1 MKKILID
8 KICLRYFKGVENKE
22 IVLGDNI
29 NVVKGRNGIGKSTI
43 ADAISWVLF
52 GTNQAGATKFG
63 IKTKDEHGN
72 EIEDVEHSVE
82 IVLSTNSMEV
92 SPYGA
97 QDCVKTTKLTRIL
110 TETRKDDGSV
120 TNNYTYKVDGEVETA
135 GDFKKTVDAIC
146 PEEVFRL
153 CSSPYSFTQMDW
165 SEQRK
170 RLNEMFGV
178 PSVEDVTGGDKKYD
192 AIKELLE
199 KDDVDKI
206 LKHLNYKRKEVQ
218 KNLDEVPVRLE
229 ALKNVLPKTEDWA
242 DIEKRIKDKGQEMA
256 QTRKSLTTIDNG
268 GADLIRKQQNI
279 STLNLDY
286 KRKRIMEDSAQRKL
300 GEILKANAEAKTA
313 CKKAVAEAEQNIEDL
328 KQKLKSFDGALEKC
342 DARMNELDAEKADGK
357 EKWKLVKARKWEW
370 HEDDAFCPTCKQPL
384 PEDQVQKIME
394 ESKKAFLNNQASDL
408 KKLSGDAARIKEE
421 VKKCEETTEYFKT
434 EQKTTQTQL
443 SEAETALEEARKAQE
458 EQAKNEEEEVS
469 VESLLAAKPE
479 YKQVCDRIREKEAE
493 QEKPS
498 DENMSEEDK
507 KLKAELETKLKDLES
522 EKEALTARFAV
533 KAQWEKVNAQI
544 DALQENRAQW
554 KKQIDAL
561 DEKIK
566 AASDFQR
573 RSCEVLEE
581 NVNRRFKLVR
591 WKMFRR
597 QLDGTEKPW
606 CECSVDGVPYS
617 DLNTAAKINAG
628 LDITN
633 TLKRHY
639 GVDVPC
645 VIDNAE
651 TVQEPLYEGGQ
662 QIRLTVTDDE
672 DIVIGYENRDEV

>member
-52 GTNQAGATKFG
+52 GTNQSGATKFG
-63 IKTKDEHGN
+63 IKTKDKDGR
-72 EIEDVEHSVE
+72 EIEDVAHSVE
-82 IVLSTNSMEV
+82 ISLSV
-92 SPYGA
+92 
-97 QDCVKTTKLTRIL
+97 QDEQEGLTCYVLTRTL

-120 TNNYTYKVDGEVETA
+120 TNNYTYKVDGEVETT
-135 GDFKKTVDAIC
+135 GDFKKVVDAIC

-178 PSVEDVTGGDKKYD
+178 PSVEDVMGGDKKYD

-229 ALKNVLPKTEDWA
+229 ALKNVLPKAEDWA
-242 DIEKRIKDKGQEMA
+242 AVEKLILEKRKEITE
-256 QTRKSLTTIDNG
+256 TRKNLNTIDNG
-268 GADLIRKQQNI
+268 GADFIRKYQNI
-279 STLNLDY
+279 STLNLDH
-286 KRKRIMEDSAQRKL
+286 KRKRIMEESAQRRL
-300 GEILKANAEAKTA
+300 GEIIKANAEAKTA

-328 KQKLKSFDGALEKC
+328 KQKLKSFDVALEKC

-357 EKWKLVKARKWEW
+357 EKWKLIKARTWEW
-370 HEDDAFCPTCKQPL
+370 NEDDAFCPTCKQAL
-384 PEDQVQKIME
+384 PEGQVQKIME

-408 KKLSGDAARIKEE
+408 KKLGDDAARIKEE
-421 VKKCEETTEYFKT
+421 VKKCEENTEYFKT
-434 EQKTTQTQL
+434 QQKATQTQL
-443 SEAETALEEARKAQE
+443 DKAEAELIEARKALE
-458 EQAKNEEEEVS
+458 EQTKNEEDKVS
-469 VESLLAAKPE
+469 VETLLAEKPE
-479 YKQVCDRIREKEAE
+479 YKQVCDRIKKIEAE
-493 QEKPS
+493 QEKS
-498 DENMSEEDK
+498 ADEGMSEEDK
-507 KLKAELETKLKDLES
+507 KLKADVEKKLKDLES
-522 EKEALTARFAV
+522 EREVLASRLAV

-544 DALQENRAQW
+544 VGLQEERTQW
-554 KKQIDAL
+554 KEQIDAL

-566 AASDFQR
+566 AASDFQK

-597 QLDGTEKPW
+597 QLDGTDKPW

>member
-8 KICLRYFKGVENKE
+8 KICLRYFKGVEDKE

-29 NVVKGRNGIGKSTI
+29 NVIKGRNGIGKSTI

-63 IKTKDEHGN
+63 IKTKDKDGR
-72 EIEDVEHSVE
+72 EIEDVAHSVE
-82 IVLSTNSMEV
+82 ISLSV
-92 SPYGA
+92 
-97 QDCVKTTKLTRIL
+97 QDEQEGMMCYVLTRTL

-120 TNNYTYKVDGEVETA
+120 TNSYTYKVDGEVETA

-242 DIEKRIKDKGQEMA
+242 DIEKRIKEKGQA
-256 QTRKSLTTIDNG
+256 IDATRKSLSTIDNG

-279 STLNLDY
+279 SILNLDY
-286 KRKRIMEDSAQRKL
+286 KRKRIMEESAQRKL
-300 GEILKANAEAKTA
+300 GEILKANTEAKTA

-328 KQKLKSFDGALEKC
+328 KQKSKSFDVALVKC
-342 DARMNELDAEKADGK
+342 DARMNELDTEKVDGK
-357 EKWKLVKARKWEW
+357 EKWKLIKARKWEW
-370 HEDDAFCPTCKQPL
+370 NEDDAFCPTCKQPL

-408 KKLSGDAARIKEE
+408 KKLGDEAARIKEE
-421 VKKCEETTEYFKT
+421 VKKCEEATECFKT
-434 EQKTTQTQL
+434 EQKTT
-443 SEAETALEEARKAQE
+443 ETALIEARKALIEARKALE
-458 EQAKNEEEEVS
+458 EQAKKEEEKVS

-479 YKQVCDRIREKEAE
+479 YKQVCDRISEKEAE

-498 DENMSEEDK
+498 DEGMSEEDK

-522 EKEALTARFAV
+522 EKEALTARLAV
-533 KAQWEKVNAQI
+533 KAQWEKVNAQM

-554 KKQIDAL
+554 KEQIDAL

-581 NVNRRFKLVR
+581 NVNRRFKLVK

-597 QLDGTEKPW
+597 QLDGTDKPW

>member
-52 GTNQAGATKFG
+52 GTNQSGATKFG
-63 IKTKDEHGN
+63 IKTKDKDGK
-72 EIEDVEHSVE
+72 EIEDVAHSVE
-82 IVLSTNSMEV
+82 ISLSV
-92 SPYGA
+92 
-97 QDCVKTTKLTRIL
+97 QDEQEGLTCYVLTRTL
-110 TETRKDDGSV
+110 TETRKEDGSV
-120 TNNYTYKVDGEVETA
+120 TNSYTYKVDGEVETA
-135 GDFKKTVDAIC
+135 GDFKKVVDAIC

-192 AIKELLE
+192 VIKELLE
-199 KDDVDKI
+199 KEDIDKV

-218 KNLDEVPVRLE
+218 KSLDEVPVRLE
-229 ALKNVLPKTEDWA
+229 ALKNVLPKAEDWA
-242 DIEKRIKDKGQEMA
+242 DIEKQIKEKGQEIA
-256 QTRKSLTTIDNG
+256 ATRKSLNTIDNG

-279 STLNLDY
+279 STLNLDH
-286 KRKRIMEDSAQRKL
+286 KRKRIMEESAQLRL
-300 GEILKANAEAKTA
+300 GEIIKANAEAKTA

-328 KQKLKSFDGALEKC
+328 KQKSKSFDRALEKC

-357 EKWKLVKARKWEW
+357 EKWKLIKARKWEW
-370 HEDDAFCPTCKQPL
+370 NEDDAFCPTCKQPL
-384 PEDQVQKIME
+384 PEDQVQRIME

-408 KKLSGDAARIKEE
+408 KKLGDDAARIKEE

-434 EQKTTQTQL
+434 EQKTT
-443 SEAETALEEARKAQE
+443 ETALIEARKALVEARKALE
-458 EQAKNEEEEVS
+458 EQAKKEEEKVS
-469 VESLLAAKPE
+469 VETLLAEKPE
-479 YKQVCDRIREKEAE
+479 YKQVCDRIKKIEAE
-493 QEKPS
+493 QEKPA
-498 DENMSEEDK
+498 DEGMSEEDK
-507 KLKAELETKLKDLES
+507 KLKADLEKKLKDLES
-522 EKEALTARFAV
+522 EREVLASRLAV

-544 DALQENRAQW
+544 IGLQEERTQW
-554 KKQIDAL
+554 KEQIDSL

-566 AASDFQR
+566 AASDFQK

-597 QLDGTEKPW
+597 QLDGTDKPW

-662 QIRLTVTDDE
+662 QIRLTVTEDE
-672 DIVIGYENRDEV
+672 EMRIEHED

>member
-52 GTNQAGATKFG
+52 GTNQSGATKFG
-63 IKTKDEHGN
+63 IKTKDKDGN
-72 EIEDVEHSVE
+72 EIEDVAHSVE
-82 IVLSTNSMEV
+82 ISLSV
-92 SPYGA
+92 
-97 QDCVKTTKLTRIL
+97 QDEQEGLTCYVLTRTL
-110 TETRKDDGSV
+110 TETRKEDGSV
-120 TNNYTYKVDGEVETA
+120 TNSYTYKVDGEVETA
-135 GDFKKTVDAIC
+135 GDFKKVVDAIC

-199 KDDVDKI
+199 KDDVDKV

-218 KNLDEVPVRLE
+218 KSLDEVPVRLE
-229 ALKNVLPKTEDWA
+229 ALKNVLPKAEDWA
-242 DIEKRIKDKGQEMA
+242 DIENRIKEKGLEIDA
-256 QTRKSLTTIDNG
+256 TRKSLNTIDNG

-279 STLNLDY
+279 SILNLDY
-286 KRKRIMEDSAQRKL
+286 KRKRIMEESAQRKM

-328 KQKLKSFDGALEKC
+328 KQKSKSFDVALVKC

-357 EKWKLVKARKWEW
+357 AKWKLIKARKWEW
-370 HEDDAFCPTCKQPL
+370 NEDDAFCPTCKQPL
-384 PEDQVQKIME
+384 PEDQVQRIME

-408 KKLSGDAARIKEE
+408 KKLGDDAARIKEE

-434 EQKTTQTQL
+434 QQKATQTQL
-443 SEAETALEEARKAQE
+443 DKAEAELEEARKAQE
-458 EQAKNEEEEVS
+458 EQAKKEEEKVS
-469 VESLLAAKPE
+469 VETLLAEKTE
-479 YKQVCDRIREKEAE
+479 YKQVCDRIKKIEAE
-493 QEKPS
+493 QEKPA
-498 DENMSEEDK
+498 DEGMSEEDK
-507 KLKAELETKLKDLES
+507 KLKADVEKKLKDLEA
-522 EKEALTARFAV
+522 EREVLTARLAV
-533 KAQWEKVNAQI
+533 KAQWEKVNAQM

-554 KKQIDAL
+554 KEQIDSL

-566 AASDFQR
+566 VASDFQK

-581 NVNRRFKLVR
+581 NVNRRFKLVK

>member
-8 KICLRYFKGVENKE
+8 KICLRYFKGVVNKE

-52 GTNQAGATKFG
+52 GTNQAGASKFG
-63 IKTKDEHGN
+63 IKTKDKDGR
-72 EIEDVEHSVE
+72 EIEDVAHSVE
-82 IVLSTNSMEV
+82 ISLSV
-92 SPYGA
+92 
-97 QDCVKTTKLTRIL
+97 QDEQEGMMCYVLTRTL

-135 GDFKKTVDAIC
+135 GDFKKVVDAIC

-229 ALKNVLPKTEDWA
+229 ALKNVLPKAEDWA
-242 DIEKRIKDKGQEMA
+242 AVEKLILEKRKEITE
-256 QTRKSLTTIDNG
+256 TRKNLNTIDNG
-268 GADLIRKQQNI
+268 GADFIRKYQNI
-279 STLNLDY
+279 STLNLEC
-286 KRKRIMEDSAQRKL
+286 KRKRIMEESAQRRL
-300 GEILKANAEAKTA
+300 GEIIKANAEAKTA
-313 CKKAVAEAEQNIEDL
+313 CKKAVAEAEQNVEDL
-328 KQKLKSFDGALEKC
+328 KQKLKSFDVALVKC

-357 EKWKLVKARKWEW
+357 EKWKLIKARKWEW
-370 HEDDAFCPTCKQPL
+370 NEDDAFCPTCKQAL

-394 ESKKAFLNNQASDL
+394 ESKKTFLNNQASDL
-408 KKLSGDAARIKEE
+408 KKLGDDAARIKEE
-421 VKKCEETTEYFKT
+421 VKKCEENTEYFKT
-434 EQKTTQTQL
+434 QQKATQTQL
-443 SEAETALEEARKAQE
+443 DKAEAELIEARKALE
-458 EQAKNEEEEVS
+458 EQTNKEEEKVS
-469 VESLLAAKPE
+469 VETLLAEKPE
-479 YKQVCDRIREKEAE
+479 YKQVCDRIKKIEAE
-493 QEKPS
+493 QENPA
-498 DENMSEEDK
+498 DEGMSEEDK
-507 KLKAELETKLKDLES
+507 KLKADVEKKLKDLES
-522 EKEALTARFAV
+522 EREVLASRLAV

-544 DALQENRAQW
+544 VGLQEERTQW
-554 KKQIDAL
+554 KEQVDSL

-566 AASDFQR
+566 AASDFQK

-597 QLDGTEKPW
+597 QLDGTDKPW

-617 DLNTAAKINAG
+617 DLNTADKINAG
-628 LDITN
+628 LDIN
-633 TLKRHY
+633 AALKEYY
-639 GVDVPC
+639 GVDAPC

-651 TVQEPLYEGGQ
+651 SILKPLYRGGQ
-662 QIRLTVTDDE
+662 QIRLTVTEDE
-672 DIVIGYENRDEV
+672 NIIIEQHDVKDEV

>member
-63 IKTKDEHGN
+63 IKTKDKDGR
-72 EIEDVEHSVE
+72 EIEDVAHSVE
-82 IVLSTNSMEV
+82 ISLSV
-92 SPYGA
+92 
-97 QDCVKTTKLTRIL
+97 QDEQEGMMCYVLTRTL

-135 GDFKKTVDAIC
+135 GDFKKVVDAIC

-229 ALKNVLPKTEDWA
+229 ALKNVLPKAEDWA
-242 DIEKRIKDKGQEMA
+242 AVEKLILEKRKEITE
-256 QTRKSLTTIDNG
+256 TRKNLNTIDNG
-268 GADLIRKQQNI
+268 GADFIRKYQNI
-279 STLNLDY
+279 SILNLDH
-286 KRKRIMEDSAQRKL
+286 KRKRIMEESAQLRL
-300 GEILKANAEAKTA
+300 GEIIKANAEAKTA

-328 KQKLKSFDGALEKC
+328 KQKLKSFDVALVKC

-357 EKWKLVKARKWEW
+357 EKWKLIKARTWEW
-370 HEDDAFCPTCKQPL
+370 NEDDAFCPTCKQAL

-408 KKLSGDAARIKEE
+408 KKLGDDAARIKEE
-421 VKKCEETTEYFKT
+421 VKKCEENTEYFKT
-434 EQKTTQTQL
+434 QQKATQTQL
-443 SEAETALEEARKAQE
+443 DKAEAELIEARKALEKQT
-458 EQAKNEEEEVS
+458 KKEEEKVS
-469 VESLLAAKPE
+469 VETLLAEKPE
-479 YKQVCDRIREKEAE
+479 YKQVCDRIKKIEAE
-493 QEKPS
+493 QEKPA
-498 DENMSEEDK
+498 DEGMSEEDK
-507 KLKAELETKLKDLES
+507 KLKVDVEKKLKDLES
-522 EKEALTARFAV
+522 EREVLASRLAV

-544 DALQENRAQW
+544 VGLQEERTQW
-554 KKQIDAL
+554 KEQIDGL

-566 AASDFQR
+566 AASDFQK

-581 NVNRRFKLVR
+581 NVNRRFKLVK

-597 QLDGTEKPW
+597 QIDGTDKPW

-628 LDITN
+628 LDITS
-633 TLKRHY
+633 TLKQYY

-662 QIRLTVTDDE
+662 QIRLTVTEDE

>member
-63 IKTKDEHGN
+63 IKTKDKDGR
-72 EIEDVEHSVE
+72 EIEDVAHSVE
-82 IVLSTNSMEV
+82 ISLSV
-92 SPYGA
+92 
-97 QDCVKTTKLTRIL
+97 QDEQEGMMCYVLTRTL

-135 GDFKKTVDAIC
+135 GDFKKVVDAIC

-229 ALKNVLPKTEDWA
+229 ALKNVLPKAEDWA
-242 DIEKRIKDKGQEMA
+242 AVEKLILEKRKEITE
-256 QTRKSLTTIDNG
+256 TRKNLNTIDNG
-268 GADLIRKQQNI
+268 GADFIRKYQNI
-279 STLNLDY
+279 STLNLDH
-286 KRKRIMEDSAQRKL
+286 KRKRIMEESAQLRL
-300 GEILKANAEAKTA
+300 GEIIKANAEAKTA

-328 KQKLKSFDGALEKC
+328 KQKLKSFDVALVKC

-357 EKWKLVKARKWEW
+357 EKWKLIKARTWEW
-370 HEDDAFCPTCKQPL
+370 NEDDAFCPTCKQAL

-394 ESKKAFLNNQASDL
+394 ESKKAFLNNKASDL
-408 KKLSGDAARIKEE
+408 KKLGDDAARIKEE
-421 VKKCEETTEYFKT
+421 VKKCEENTEYFKT
-434 EQKTTQTQL
+434 QQKATQTQL
-443 SEAETALEEARKAQE
+443 DKAEAELIEARKALE
-458 EQAKNEEEEVS
+458 EQTKKEEDKVS
-469 VESLLAAKPE
+469 VETLLAEKPE
-479 YKQVCDRIREKEAE
+479 YKQVCDRIKKIEAE
-493 QEKPS
+493 QENPA
-498 DENMSEEDK
+498 DEGMSEEDK
-507 KLKAELETKLKDLES
+507 KLKADVEKKLKDLES
-522 EKEALTARFAV
+522 ERVVLASRLAV

-544 DALQENRAQW
+544 VGLQEERTQW
-554 KKQIDAL
+554 KEQIDSL

-566 AASDFQR
+566 AASDFQK

-591 WKMFRR
+591 WKIFRR
-597 QLDGTEKPW
+597 QLDGTDKPW

-628 LDITN
+628 LDITS
-633 TLKRHY
+633 TLKQYY

>member
-52 GTNQAGATKFG
+52 GTNQSGATKFG
-63 IKTKDEHGN
+63 IKTKDKDGR
-72 EIEDVEHSVE
+72 EIEDVAHSVE
-82 IVLSTNSMEV
+82 ISLSVQNEQEGMMCYV
-92 SPYGA
+92 
-97 QDCVKTTKLTRIL
+97 LTRSL

-135 GDFKKTVDAIC
+135 GDFKKVVDAIC

-178 PSVEDVTGGDKKYD
+178 PSVEDVTSGDKKYD

-229 ALKNVLPKTEDWA
+229 ALKNVLPKAEDWA
-242 DIEKRIKDKGQEMA
+242 AVEKLILEKRKEITE
-256 QTRKSLTTIDNG
+256 TRKNLNTIDNG
-268 GADLIRKQQNI
+268 GADFIRKYQNI
-279 STLNLDY
+279 STLNLDH
-286 KRKRIMEDSAQRKL
+286 KRKRIMEESAQRRL
-300 GEILKANAEAKTA
+300 GEIIKANAEAKTA

-357 EKWKLVKARKWEW
+357 EKWKLIKARKWEW
-370 HEDDAFCPTCKQPL
+370 NEDDAFCPTCKQAL

-394 ESKKAFLNNQASDL
+394 ESKKTFLNNQASDL
-408 KKLSGDAARIKEE
+408 KKLGDDAARIKEE
-421 VKKCEETTEYFKT
+421 VKKCEENTEYFKT
-434 EQKTTQTQL
+434 EQKTT
-443 SEAETALEEARKAQE
+443 ETALIEARKALIEARKALE
-458 EQAKNEEEEVS
+458 EQAKKEEEKVS
-469 VESLLAAKPE
+469 VETLLAEKPE
-479 YKQVCDRIREKEAE
+479 YKQVCDRIKKIEAE
-493 QEKPS
+493 QEKPA
-498 DENMSEEDK
+498 DEGMSEEDK
-507 KLKAELETKLKDLES
+507 KLKADVEKKLKDLES
-522 EKEALTARFAV
+522 EREVLASRLAV

-544 DALQENRAQW
+544 VGLQEERAQW
-554 KKQIDAL
+554 KEQIDSL

-566 AASDFQR
+566 AASDFQK

-581 NVNRRFKLVR
+581 NVNRRFKLVK

-597 QLDGTEKPW
+597 QLDGTDKPW

-633 TLKRHY
+633 TLKQYY

>member
-52 GTNQAGATKFG
+52 GTNQSGATKFG
-63 IKTKDEHGN
+63 IKTKDKDGN
-72 EIEDVEHSVE
+72 EIEDVAHSVE
-82 IVLSTNSMEV
+82 ISLSV
-92 SPYGA
+92 
-97 QDCVKTTKLTRIL
+97 QDEQEGLTCYVLTRTL
-110 TETRKDDGSV
+110 TETRKEDGSV
-120 TNNYTYKVDGEVETA
+120 TNSYTYKVDGEVETA
-135 GDFKKTVDAIC
+135 GDFKKVVDAIC

-199 KDDVDKI
+199 KDDVDKV

-218 KNLDEVPVRLE
+218 KSLDEVPVRLE
-229 ALKNVLPKTEDWA
+229 ALKNVLPKAEDWA
-242 DIEKRIKDKGQEMA
+242 DIEKRIKEKGLEIDA
-256 QTRKSLTTIDNG
+256 TRKSLNTIDNG

-279 STLNLDY
+279 SILNLDY
-286 KRKRIMEDSAQRKL
+286 KRKRIMEESAQRKMD
-300 GEILKANAEAKTA
+300 EILKANAEAKTA

-328 KQKLKSFDGALEKC
+328 KQKLKSFDVALVKC

-357 EKWKLVKARKWEW
+357 AKWKLIKARKWEW
-370 HEDDAFCPTCKQPL
+370 NEDDAFCPTCKQPL
-384 PEDQVQKIME
+384 PEDQVQRIME

-408 KKLSGDAARIKEE
+408 KKLGDDAARIKEE
-421 VKKCEETTEYFKT
+421 VKKCEETTENFKT
-434 EQKTTQTQL
+434 EQKTTETAMI
-443 SEAETALEEARKAQE
+443 EARKALEEAQKARE
-458 EQAKNEEEEVS
+458 EQAKKEEEKVS
-469 VESLLAAKPE
+469 VERLLAANPE
-479 YKQVCDRIREKEAE
+479 YKQACDRIREKEAE

-498 DENMSEEDK
+498 DEGMSEEDK

-522 EKEALTARFAV
+522 EREVLTTRLAV
-533 KAQWEKVNAQI
+533 KVQWEKVNAQM

-554 KKQIDAL
+554 KEQIDAL

-639 GVDVPC
+639 GEDVPC

>member
-29 NVVKGRNGIGKSTI
+29 NVIKGRNGIGKSTI

-52 GTNQAGATKFG
+52 GTNQSGATKFG
-63 IKTKDEHGN
+63 IKTKDKDGK
-72 EIEDVEHSVE
+72 EIEDVAHSVE
-82 IVLSTNSMEV
+82 ISLSV
-92 SPYGA
+92 
-97 QDCVKTTKLTRIL
+97 QDEQEGLMCYVLTRTL
-110 TETRKDDGSV
+110 TETRKDDGSM

-192 AIKELLE
+192 VIKELLE
-199 KDDVDKI
+199 KEDIDKV

-218 KNLDEVPVRLE
+218 KSLDEVPVRLE
-229 ALKNVLPKTEDWA
+229 ALKNVLPKAEDWA
-242 DIEKRIKDKGQEMA
+242 AVEKQILEKRKEITE
-256 QTRKSLTTIDNG
+256 TRKNLNTIDNG
-268 GADLIRKQQNI
+268 GADFIRKYQNI
-279 STLNLDY
+279 STLNLDH
-286 KRKRIMEDSAQRKL
+286 KRKRIMEESAQRKL
-300 GEILKANAEAKTA
+300 GEIIKTNAEAKTA

-328 KQKLKSFDGALEKC
+328 KQKSKSFDVALKKC

-357 EKWKLVKARKWEW
+357 EKWKLIKARKWEW
-370 HEDDAFCPTCKQPL
+370 NEDDAFCPTCKQAL
-384 PEDQVQKIME
+384 PENQVQKIME
-394 ESKKAFLNNQASDL
+394 ESKKAFLNSQAADL
-408 KKLSGDAARIKEE
+408 KELGNDASKIKEE
-421 VKKCEETTEYFKT
+421 VKKCEENTEYFKT
-434 EQKTTQTQL
+434 EQKA
-443 SEAETALEEARKAQE
+443 AETALIEARKALTEARKALE
-458 EQAKNEEEEVS
+458 EQTKKEQEKVS
-469 VESLLAAKPE
+469 VETLLAEKPE
-479 YKQVCDRIREKEAE
+479 YKQVCDRIKNIEAE
-493 QEKPS
+493 QEKPA
-498 DENMSEEDK
+498 DEGMSEEDK
-507 KLKAELETKLKDLES
+507 KLKADLEKKLKDLES
-522 EKEALTARFAV
+522 EREVLASRLAV
-533 KAQWEKVNAQI
+533 REQWEKVNAQMI
-544 DALQENRAQW
+544 GLQEDRAQW
-554 KKQIDAL
+554 KEQIDSL

-566 AASDFQR
+566 AASDFQK

-628 LDITN
+628 LDITS
-633 TLKRHY
+633 TLKIYY

-651 TVQEPLYEGGQ
+651 TVLEPLYDGGQ
-662 QIRLTVTDDE
+662 QIRLTVTEDE
-672 DIVIGYENRDEV
+672 EMRIEHED

>member
-52 GTNQAGATKFG
+52 GTNQSGATKFG
-63 IKTKDEHGN
+63 IKTKDKDGK
-72 EIEDVEHSVE
+72 EIEDVAHSVE
-82 IVLSTNSMEV
+82 ISLSV
-92 SPYGA
+92 
-97 QDCVKTTKLTRIL
+97 QDEQEGMMCYVLTRTL
-110 TETRKDDGSV
+110 TETRKEDGSV

-135 GDFKKTVDAIC
+135 GDFKKVVDAIC

-229 ALKNVLPKTEDWA
+229 ALKNVLPKAEDWA
-242 DIEKRIKDKGQEMA
+242 AVEKLILEKRKEITE
-256 QTRKSLTTIDNG
+256 TRKNLNTIDNG
-268 GADLIRKQQNI
+268 GADFIRKYQNI
-279 STLNLDY
+279 STLNLDH
-286 KRKRIMEDSAQRKL
+286 KRKRIMEESAQRRL
-300 GEILKANAEAKTA
+300 GEIIKANAEAKTA
-313 CKKAVAEAEQNIEDL
+313 CKKAVAEAEQTVEDL
-328 KQKLKSFDGALEKC
+328 QVKIKSLDESIERC
-342 DARMNELDAEKADGK
+342 NARLNELETAKADGK
-357 EKWKLVKARKWEW
+357 EKWKLIKARKWEW
-370 HEDDAFCPTCKQPL
+370 NEDDAFCSTCKQAL

-394 ESKKAFLNNQASDL
+394 ESKKTFLNNQASDL
-408 KKLSGDAARIKEE
+408 KKLGDDAARIKEE
-421 VKKCEETTEYFKT
+421 VKKCEENTEYFKT

-443 SEAETALEEARKAQE
+443 DKAETELEEARKAQE
-458 EQAKNEEEEVS
+458 EQAKKEEEKVS
-469 VESLLAAKPE
+469 VETLLAEKPE
-479 YKQVCDRIREKEAE
+479 YKQVCDRIKKIEAE
-493 QEKPS
+493 QEKPA
-498 DENMSEEDK
+498 DEGMSEEDK
-507 KLKAELETKLKDLES
+507 KLKADLEKKLKDLES
-522 EKEALTARFAV
+522 EREVLASRLAV

-544 DALQENRAQW
+544 VGLQEERTQW
-554 KKQIDAL
+554 KEQIDSL

-597 QLDGTEKPW
+597 QLDGTDKPW

>member
-52 GTNQAGATKFG
+52 GTNQSGATKFG
-63 IKTKDEHGN
+63 IKTKDKDGR
-72 EIEDVEHSVE
+72 EIEDVAHSVE
-82 IVLSTNSMEV
+82 ISLSVQNEQEGMMCYV
-92 SPYGA
+92 
-97 QDCVKTTKLTRIL
+97 LTRSL

-135 GDFKKTVDAIC
+135 GDFKKVVDAIC

-229 ALKNVLPKTEDWA
+229 ALKNVLPKAEDWA
-242 DIEKRIKDKGQEMA
+242 AVEKLILEKRKEITE
-256 QTRKSLTTIDNG
+256 TRKNLNTIDNG
-268 GADLIRKQQNI
+268 GADFIRKYQNI
-279 STLNLDY
+279 STLNLDH
-286 KRKRIMEDSAQRKL
+286 KRKRIMEESAQRRL
-300 GEILKANAEAKTA
+300 GEIIKANAEAKTA

-357 EKWKLVKARKWEW
+357 EKWKLIKARKWEW
-370 HEDDAFCPTCKQPL
+370 NEDDAFCPTCKQAL

-394 ESKKAFLNNQASDL
+394 ESKKTFLNNQASDL
-408 KKLSGDAARIKEE
+408 KKLGDDAARIKEE
-421 VKKCEETTEYFKT
+421 VKKCEENTEYFKT
-434 EQKTTQTQL
+434 EQKTT
-443 SEAETALEEARKAQE
+443 ETALIEARKALIEARKALE
-458 EQAKNEEEEVS
+458 EQAKKEEEKVS
-469 VESLLAAKPE
+469 VETLLAEKPE
-479 YKQVCDRIREKEAE
+479 YKQVCDRIKKIEAE
-493 QEKPS
+493 QEKPA
-498 DENMSEEDK
+498 DEGMSEEDK
-507 KLKAELETKLKDLES
+507 KLKADVEKKLKDLES
-522 EKEALTARFAV
+522 EREVLASRLAV

-544 DALQENRAQW
+544 VGLQEERAQW
-554 KKQIDAL
+554 KEQIDSL

-566 AASDFQR
+566 AASDFQK

-581 NVNRRFKLVR
+581 NVNRRFKLVK

-597 QLDGTEKPW
+597 QLDGTDKSW

-628 LDITN
+628 LDITS
-633 TLKRHY
+633 TLKQYY

>member
-63 IKTKDEHGN
+63 IKTKDKDGR
-72 EIEDVEHSVE
+72 EIEDVAHSVE
-82 IVLSTNSMEV
+82 ISLSV
-92 SPYGA
+92 
-97 QDCVKTTKLTRIL
+97 QDEQEGMMCYVLTRTL
-110 TETRKDDGSV
+110 TETRKEDGSV

-135 GDFKKTVDAIC
+135 GDFKKVVDAIC
-146 PEEVFRL
+146 PEELFRL

-218 KNLDEVPVRLE
+218 KSLDEVPVRLE
-229 ALKNVLPKTEDWA
+229 ALKNVLPKAEDWA
-242 DIEKRIKDKGQEMA
+242 AVEKLILEKRKEITE
-256 QTRKSLTTIDNG
+256 TRKNLNTIDNG
-268 GADLIRKQQNI
+268 GADFIRKYQNI
-279 STLNLDY
+279 STLNLDH
-286 KRKRIMEDSAQRKL
+286 KRKRIMEESAQLRL
-300 GEILKANAEAKTA
+300 GEIIKANAEAKTA

-328 KQKLKSFDGALEKC
+328 KQKLKSFDVALVKC

-357 EKWKLVKARKWEW
+357 EKWKLIKARTWEW
-370 HEDDAFCPTCKQPL
+370 NEDDAFCPTCKQAL

-408 KKLSGDAARIKEE
+408 KKLGDDAARIKEE
-421 VKKCEETTEYFKT
+421 VKKCEENTEYFKT

-443 SEAETALEEARKAQE
+443 SEAETALEEARKALEKQT
-458 EQAKNEEEEVS
+458 KKEEEKVS
-469 VESLLAAKPE
+469 VETLLAEKPE
-479 YKQVCDRIREKEAE
+479 YKQVCDRIKKIEAE
-493 QEKPS
+493 QEKPA
-498 DENMSEEDK
+498 DEGMSEEDK
-507 KLKAELETKLKDLES
+507 KLKADVEKRLKDLES
-522 EKEALTARFAV
+522 EREVLASRLAV

-544 DALQENRAQW
+544 VGLQEERTQW
-554 KKQIDAL
+554 KEQIDSL

-566 AASDFQR
+566 AASDFQK

-581 NVNRRFKLVR
+581 NVNRRFKLVK

-597 QLDGTEKPW
+597 QLDGTDKPW

>member
-52 GTNQAGATKFG
+52 GTNQSGATKFG
-63 IKTKDEHGN
+63 IKTKDKDGR
-72 EIEDVEHSVE
+72 EIEDVAHSVE
-82 IVLSTNSMEV
+82 ISLSV
-92 SPYGA
+92 
-97 QDCVKTTKLTRIL
+97 QDEQEGLTCYVLTRTL
-110 TETRKDDGSV
+110 TETRKEDGSV
-120 TNNYTYKVDGEVETA
+120 TNSYTYKVDGEVETA
-135 GDFKKTVDAIC
+135 GDFKKVVDAIC

-229 ALKNVLPKTEDWA
+229 ALKNVLPKAEDWA
-242 DIEKRIKDKGQEMA
+242 AVEKLILEKRKEITE
-256 QTRKSLTTIDNG
+256 TRKNLNTIDNG
-268 GADLIRKQQNI
+268 GADFIRKYQNI
-279 STLNLDY
+279 STLNLDH
-286 KRKRIMEDSAQRKL
+286 KRKRIMEESAQRRL
-300 GEILKANAEAKTA
+300 GEIIKANAEAKTA
-313 CKKAVAEAEQNIEDL
+313 CKKAVAEAEQTVEDL
-328 KQKLKSFDGALEKC
+328 QVKIKSLDESIERC
-342 DARMNELDAEKADGK
+342 NARLNELETAKADGK
-357 EKWKLVKARKWEW
+357 EKWKLIKARKWEW
-370 HEDDAFCPTCKQPL
+370 NEDDAFCPTCKQAL

-394 ESKKAFLNNQASDL
+394 ESKKTFLNNQASDL
-408 KKLSGDAARIKEE
+408 KKLGDDAARIKEE

-443 SEAETALEEARKAQE
+443 DKAETELEEARKAQE
-458 EQAKNEEEEVS
+458 EQAKKEEEKVS
-469 VESLLAAKPE
+469 VETLLAEKPE
-479 YKQVCDRIREKEAE
+479 YKQVCDRIKKIEAE
-493 QEKPS
+493 QEKPA
-498 DENMSEEDK
+498 DEGMSEEDK
-507 KLKAELETKLKDLES
+507 KLKADVEKKLKDLES
-522 EKEALTARFAV
+522 EREVLASRLAV

-544 DALQENRAQW
+544 VGLQEERTQW
-554 KKQIDAL
+554 KEQIDSL

-597 QLDGTEKPW
+597 QLDGTDKPW

>member
-63 IKTKDEHGN
+63 IKTKDKDGR
-72 EIEDVEHSVE
+72 EIEDVAHSVE
-82 IVLSTNSMEV
+82 ISLSVQNEQEGLTCYV
-92 SPYGA
+92 
-97 QDCVKTTKLTRIL
+97 LTRSL

-135 GDFKKTVDAIC
+135 GDFKKVVDAIC

-229 ALKNVLPKTEDWA
+229 ALKNVLPKAEDWA
-242 DIEKRIKDKGQEMA
+242 AVEKLILEKRKEITE
-256 QTRKSLTTIDNG
+256 TRKNLNTIDNG
-268 GADLIRKQQNI
+268 GADFIRKYQNI
-279 STLNLDY
+279 STLNLDH
-286 KRKRIMEDSAQRKL
+286 KRKRIMEESAQRRL
-300 GEILKANAEAKTA
+300 GEIIKANAEAKTA

-328 KQKLKSFDGALEKC
+328 KQKLKSFDVALVKC

-357 EKWKLVKARKWEW
+357 EKWKLIKARKWEW
-370 HEDDAFCPTCKQPL
+370 NEDDAFCPTCNQAL

-408 KKLSGDAARIKEE
+408 KKLGDDAARIEEE
-421 VKKCEETTEYFKT
+421 VKKCEENTEYFKT
-434 EQKTTQTQL
+434 QQKATQTQL
-443 SEAETALEEARKAQE
+443 DKAEAELIEARKALE
-458 EQAKNEEEEVS
+458 EQTNKEEDKVS
-469 VESLLAAKPE
+469 VETLLAEKPE
-479 YKQVCDRIREKEAE
+479 YKQVCDRIKKIEAE
-493 QEKPS
+493 QENPA
-498 DENMSEEDK
+498 DEGMSEEDK
-507 KLKAELETKLKDLES
+507 KLKADVEKKLKDLES
-522 EKEALTARFAV
+522 EREVLASRLAV

-544 DALQENRAQW
+544 VGLQEERTQW
-554 KKQIDAL
+554 KEQIDSL

-566 AASDFQR
+566 AASDFQK

-597 QLDGTEKPW
+597 QLDGTDKPW

-628 LDITN
+628 LDITS
-633 TLKRHY
+633 TLKQY
-639 GVDVPC
+639 YEVDVPC

-662 QIRLTVTDDE
+662 QLRLTVTDDE

>member
-63 IKTKDEHGN
+63 IKTKDKDGR
-72 EIEDVEHSVE
+72 EIEDVAHSVE
-82 IVLSTNSMEV
+82 ISLSV
-92 SPYGA
+92 
-97 QDCVKTTKLTRIL
+97 QDEQEGMMCYVLTRSL

-135 GDFKKTVDAIC
+135 GDFKKVVDAIC

-229 ALKNVLPKTEDWA
+229 ALKNVLPKAEDWA
-242 DIEKRIKDKGQEMA
+242 AVEKLILEKRKEITE
-256 QTRKSLTTIDNG
+256 TRKNLNTIDNG
-268 GADLIRKQQNI
+268 GADFIRKYQNI
-279 STLNLDY
+279 NTLNLDH
-286 KRKRIMEDSAQRKL
+286 KRKRIMEESAQRRL
-300 GEILKANAEAKTA
+300 GEIIKANAEVKTA

-328 KQKLKSFDGALEKC
+328 KLKFKSFDVALVKC
-342 DARMNELDAEKADGK
+342 DARMNELDAAKADGK
-357 EKWKLVKARKWEW
+357 EKWKLIKARTWEW
-370 HEDDAFCPTCKQPL
+370 NEDDAFCPTCKQAL

-394 ESKKAFLNNQASDL
+394 ESKKTFLNNQASDL
-408 KKLSGDAARIKEE
+408 KKLGDDAARIKEE
-421 VKKCEETTEYFKT
+421 VKKCEENTEYFKT
-434 EQKTTQTQL
+434 KQKTT
-443 SEAETALEEARKAQE
+443 ETALIEARKALIEARKALE
-458 EQAKNEEEEVS
+458 EQAKKEEDKVS
-469 VESLLAAKPE
+469 VETLLAEKPE
-479 YKQVCDRIREKEAE
+479 YKQVCDRIKKIEAE
-493 QEKPS
+493 QEKPA
-498 DENMSEEDK
+498 DEGMSEEDK
-507 KLKAELETKLKDLES
+507 KLKADVEKKLKDLES
-522 EKEALTARFAV
+522 EREVLASRLAV

-544 DALQENRAQW
+544 VGLQEERTQW
-554 KKQIDAL
+554 KEQIDSL

-566 AASDFQR
+566 AASDFQK

-597 QLDGTEKPW
+597 QLDGTDKPW

-628 LDITN
+628 LDITS
-633 TLKRHY
+633 TLKRYY

-651 TVQEPLYEGGQ
+651 TVLEPLYDGGQ
-662 QIRLTVTDDE
+662 QIRLTVTEDE
-672 DIVIGYENRDEV
+672 NIIIEQHDVKDEV

>member
-52 GTNQAGATKFG
+52 GTNQSGATKFG
-63 IKTKDEHGN
+63 IKTKDKDGK
-72 EIEDVEHSVE
+72 EIEDVAHSVE
-82 IVLSTNSMEV
+82 ISLTV
-92 SPYGA
+92 
-97 QDCVKTTKLTRIL
+97 QDEQEGLTCYVLTRTL

-120 TNNYTYKVDGEVETA
+120 TNSYTYKVDGEVETA
-135 GDFKKTVDAIC
+135 GDFKKVVDAIC

-199 KDDVDKI
+199 KDDVDKV

-218 KNLDEVPVRLE
+218 KSLDEVPVRLE
-229 ALKNVLPKTEDWA
+229 ALKNVLPKAEDWA
-242 DIEKRIKDKGQEMA
+242 DIEKRIKEKGLEIDA
-256 QTRKSLTTIDNG
+256 TRKSLNTIDNG

-279 STLNLDY
+279 SILNLDY
-286 KRKRIMEDSAQRKL
+286 KRKRIMEESAQRKMD
-300 GEILKANAEAKTA
+300 EILKANAEAKTA

-328 KQKLKSFDGALEKC
+328 KQKSKSFDVALVKC

-357 EKWKLVKARKWEW
+357 AKWKLIKARKWEW
-370 HEDDAFCPTCKQPL
+370 NEDDAFCPTCKQPL
-384 PEDQVQKIME
+384 PEDQVQRIME

-408 KKLSGDAARIKEE
+408 KKLGDDAARIKEE

-434 EQKTTQTQL
+434 QQKATQTQL
-443 SEAETALEEARKAQE
+443 DKAEAELEEARKAQE
-458 EQAKNEEEEVS
+458 EQAKKEEEKVS
-469 VESLLAAKPE
+469 VETLLAEKPE
-479 YKQVCDRIREKEAE
+479 YKQVCDRIKKIEAE
-493 QEKPS
+493 QDKPA
-498 DENMSEEDK
+498 DEGMSEEDK
-507 KLKAELETKLKDLES
+507 KLKADVEKKLKDLES
-522 EKEALTARFAV
+522 EREVLASRLAV
-533 KAQWEKVNAQI
+533 KVQWEKVNAQM

-554 KKQIDAL
+554 KEQIDSL

-566 AASDFQR
+566 AASDFQK

>member
-63 IKTKDEHGN
+63 IKTKDKDGR
-72 EIEDVEHSVE
+72 EIEDVAHSVE
-82 IVLSTNSMEV
+82 ISLSV
-92 SPYGA
+92 
-97 QDCVKTTKLTRIL
+97 QDEQEGLTCYVLTRSL

-120 TNNYTYKVDGEVETA
+120 TNSYTYKVDGEVETA
-135 GDFKKTVDAIC
+135 GDFKKVVDAIC

-170 RLNEMFGV
+170 RLNKMFGV

-229 ALKNVLPKTEDWA
+229 ALKNVLPKAEDWA
-242 DIEKRIKDKGQEMA
+242 AVEKLILEKRKEITE
-256 QTRKSLTTIDNG
+256 TRKNLNTIDNG
-268 GADLIRKQQNI
+268 GADFIRKYQNI
-279 STLNLDY
+279 STLNLDH
-286 KRKRIMEDSAQRKL
+286 KRKRIMEESAQRRL
-300 GEILKANAEAKTA
+300 GEIIKANAEAKTA

-328 KQKLKSFDGALEKC
+328 KQKLKSFDVALVKC

-357 EKWKLVKARKWEW
+357 EKWKLIKARKWEW
-370 HEDDAFCPTCKQPL
+370 NEDDAFCPTCKQAL

-408 KKLSGDAARIKEE
+408 KKLDDDAARIKEE
-421 VKKCEETTEYFKT
+421 VKKCEENTEYFKT
-434 EQKTTQTQL
+434 GQKTTQTQL
-443 SEAETALEEARKAQE
+443 GEAETALEEARKALE
-458 EQAKNEEEEVS
+458 EQAKKEEEKVS
-469 VESLLAAKPE
+469 VETLLAEKPE
-479 YKQVCDRIREKEAE
+479 YKQVCDRIKKIEAE
-493 QEKPS
+493 QEKPA
-498 DENMSEEDK
+498 DEGMSEEDK
-507 KLKAELETKLKDLES
+507 KLKVDVEKKLKDLES
-522 EKEALTARFAV
+522 EREVLASRLAV

-544 DALQENRAQW
+544 VGLQEERTQW
-554 KKQIDAL
+554 KEQIDAL

-566 AASDFQR
+566 AASDFQK

-597 QLDGTEKPW
+597 QLDGTDKPW

>member
-63 IKTKDEHGN
+63 IKTKDKDGK
-72 EIEDVEHSVE
+72 EIEDVAHSVE
-82 IVLSTNSMEV
+82 ISLSV
-92 SPYGA
+92 
-97 QDCVKTTKLTRIL
+97 QDEQEGLTCYVLTRTL
-110 TETRKDDGSV
+110 TETRKEDGSV
-120 TNNYTYKVDGEVETA
+120 TNSYTYKVDGEVETA
-135 GDFKKTVDAIC
+135 GDFKKVVDAIC

-199 KDDVDKI
+199 KDDVDKV

-218 KNLDEVPVRLE
+218 KSLDEVPVRLE
-229 ALKNVLPKTEDWA
+229 ALKNVLPKAEDWA
-242 DIEKRIKDKGQEMA
+242 DIENRIKEKGLEIDA
-256 QTRKSLTTIDNG
+256 TRKSLNTIDNG

-279 STLNLDY
+279 SILNLDY
-286 KRKRIMEDSAQRKL
+286 KRKRIMEESAQRKMD
-300 GEILKANAEAKTA
+300 EILKANAEAKTA

-328 KQKLKSFDGALEKC
+328 KQKSKSFDVALVKC

-357 EKWKLVKARKWEW
+357 EKWKLIKARKWEW
-370 HEDDAFCPTCKQPL
+370 NEDDAFCPTCKQPF

-394 ESKKAFLNNQASDL
+394 ESKKTFLNNQASDL
-408 KKLSGDAARIKEE
+408 KKLGDDAARIKEE

-434 EQKTTQTQL
+434 QQKATQTQL
-443 SEAETALEEARKAQE
+443 DKAEAELEEARKAQE
-458 EQAKNEEEEVS
+458 EQAKKEEEKVS
-469 VESLLAAKPE
+469 VETLLAEKPE
-479 YKQVCDRIREKEAE
+479 YKQVCDRIKKIEAE
-493 QEKPS
+493 QEKPA
-498 DENMSEEDK
+498 DEGMSEEDK
-507 KLKAELETKLKDLES
+507 KLKADVEKKLKDLES
-522 EKEALTARFAV
+522 EREVLASRLAV

-544 DALQENRAQW
+544 VGLQEERTQW
-554 KKQIDAL
+554 KEQIGSL

-566 AASDFQR
+566 AASDFQK

-597 QLDGTEKPW
+597 QLDGTDKPW

>member
-63 IKTKDEHGN
+63 IKTKDKDGK
-72 EIEDVEHSVE
+72 EIEDVAHSVE
-82 IVLSTNSMEV
+82 ISLSVQNEQEGLTCYV
-92 SPYGA
+92 
-97 QDCVKTTKLTRIL
+97 LTRSL
-110 TETRKDDGSV
+110 TETRKDDGRV

-135 GDFKKTVDAIC
+135 GDFKKVVDTIC

-199 KDDVDKI
+199 KEDIDKI

-242 DIEKRIKDKGQEMA
+242 DIEKRINEKEQAIDA
-256 QTRKSLTTIDNG
+256 TRKSLSTIDNG

-279 STLNLDY
+279 SILNLDY
-286 KRKRIMEDSAQRKL
+286 KRKRIMEESAQRKL

-328 KQKLKSFDGALEKC
+328 KQKLKSFEGALEKC
-342 DARMNELDAEKADGK
+342 DARMNELDAEKVDGK
-357 EKWKLVKARKWEW
+357 AKWKLIKARKWEW
-370 HEDDAFCPTCKQPL
+370 NEDDAFCPTCKQAL

-394 ESKKAFLNNQASDL
+394 ESEKAFLNNQASDL
-408 KKLSGDAARIKEE
+408 KKLGDDAARIKEE
-421 VKKCEETTEYFKT
+421 VKKCEENAEYFKT
-434 EQKTTQTQL
+434 EKKTTQTQL
-443 SEAETALEEARKAQE
+443 SEAETALKEARKAQE
-458 EQAKNEEEEVS
+458 EQAEKEEEKVS

-479 YKQVCDRIREKEAE
+479 YKQVCDRISEKEAE

-498 DENMSEEDK
+498 DEGMSEVDK
-507 KLKAELETKLKDLES
+507 KLKADLEKKLKDLES
-522 EKEALTARFAV
+522 EREVLASRLAV
-533 KAQWEKVNAQI
+533 REQWEKVNAQM
-544 DALQENRAQW
+544 DALQENRTQW

-566 AASDFQR
+566 AASDFQK

-597 QLDGTEKPW
+597 QLDGTDKPW

>member
-52 GTNQAGATKFG
+52 GTNQSGATKFG
-63 IKTKDEHGN
+63 IKTKDKDGR
-72 EIEDVEHSVE
+72 EIEDVAHSVE
-82 IVLSTNSMEV
+82 ISLSV
-92 SPYGA
+92 
-97 QDCVKTTKLTRIL
+97 QDEQEGLTCYVLTRTL
-110 TETRKDDGSV
+110 TETRKEDGSV
-120 TNNYTYKVDGEVETA
+120 TNSYTYKVDGEVETA
-135 GDFKKTVDAIC
+135 GDFKKVVDAIC

-192 AIKELLE
+192 VIKELLE
-199 KDDVDKI
+199 KEDIDKV

-229 ALKNVLPKTEDWA
+229 ALKNVLPKAEDWA
-242 DIEKRIKDKGQEMA
+242 DIEKQIKEKGQEIA
-256 QTRKSLTTIDNG
+256 ATRKSLNTIDNG

-279 STLNLDY
+279 SILNLDY
-286 KRKRIMEDSAQRKL
+286 MRKRIMEESTQRKMD
-300 GEILKANAEAKTA
+300 EILKANAEAKTA

-328 KQKLKSFDGALEKC
+328 KQKLKSFDVALVKC

-357 EKWKLVKARKWEW
+357 EKWKLIKARKWEW
-370 HEDDAFCPTCKQPL
+370 NEDEAFCPTCKQPL

-394 ESKKAFLNNQASDL
+394 ESKKTFLNNQASDL
-408 KKLSGDAARIKEE
+408 KKLGDDAARIKEE

-434 EQKTTQTQL
+434 QQKATQTQL
-443 SEAETALEEARKAQE
+443 DKAEAELEEARKAQE
-458 EQAKNEEEEVS
+458 EQAKKEEEKVS
-469 VESLLAAKPE
+469 VETLLAEKPE
-479 YKQVCDRIREKEAE
+479 YKQVCDRIKKIEAE
-493 QEKPS
+493 QEKPA
-498 DENMSEEDK
+498 DEGMSEEDK
-507 KLKAELETKLKDLES
+507 KLKADVEKKLKDLES
-522 EKEALTARFAV
+522 EREVLASRLAV

-544 DALQENRAQW
+544 VGLQEERTQW
-554 KKQIDAL
+554 KEQIDGL

-597 QLDGTEKPW
+597 QLDGTDKPW

-672 DIVIGYENRDEV
+672 DIVIDYENRDEV

>member
-22 IVLGDNI
+22 IVMCDNI

-52 GTNQAGATKFG
+52 GTNQSGATKFG
-63 IKTKDEHGN
+63 IKTKDKDGK
-72 EIEDVEHSVE
+72 EIEDVAHSVE
-82 IVLSTNSMEV
+82 ISLTV
-92 SPYGA
+92 
-97 QDCVKTTKLTRIL
+97 QDEQEGLTCYVLTRTL

-120 TNNYTYKVDGEVETA
+120 TNSYTYKVDGEVETA
-135 GDFKKTVDAIC
+135 GDFKKVVDAIC

-199 KDDVDKI
+199 KDDVDKV

-218 KNLDEVPVRLE
+218 KSLDEVPVRLE
-229 ALKNVLPKTEDWA
+229 ALKNVLPKAEDWA
-242 DIEKRIKDKGQEMA
+242 DIEKRIKEKGLEIDA
-256 QTRKSLTTIDNG
+256 TRKSLNTIDNG

-279 STLNLDY
+279 SILNLDY
-286 KRKRIMEDSAQRKL
+286 KRKRIMEESAQRKMD
-300 GEILKANAEAKTA
+300 EILKANAEAKTA

-328 KQKLKSFDGALEKC
+328 KQKLKSFDVALVKC

-357 EKWKLVKARKWEW
+357 AKWKLIKARKWEW
-370 HEDDAFCPTCKQPL
+370 NEDDAFCPTCKQPL
-384 PEDQVQKIME
+384 PEDQVQRIME

-408 KKLSGDAARIKEE
+408 KKLGDDAARIKEE

-434 EQKTTQTQL
+434 QQKTTQTQL
-443 SEAETALEEARKAQE
+443 GEAETALEEARKAQE
-458 EQAKNEEEEVS
+458 EQAKKEEEKVS
-469 VESLLAAKPE
+469 VETLLAEKPE

-498 DENMSEEDK
+498 DEGMSEEDK
-507 KLKAELETKLKDLES
+507 KLKAELETKLKDLEA
-522 EKEALTARFAV
+522 EREVLTARLAV
-533 KAQWEKVNAQI
+533 KVQWEKVNAQM
-544 DALQENRAQW
+544 DALHEDRAQW
-554 KKQIDAL
+554 KEQIDSL

>member
-29 NVVKGRNGIGKSTI
+29 NVIKGRNGIGKSTI

-52 GTNQAGATKFG
+52 GTNQSGATKFG
-63 IKTKDEHGN
+63 IKTKDKDGK
-72 EIEDVEHSVE
+72 EIEDVAHSVE
-82 IVLSTNSMEV
+82 ISLSV
-92 SPYGA
+92 
-97 QDCVKTTKLTRIL
+97 QDEQEGLTCYVLTRTL

-135 GDFKKTVDAIC
+135 GDFKKVVDAIC

-199 KDDVDKI
+199 KEDIDKV

-229 ALKNVLPKTEDWA
+229 ALKNVLPKAEDWA
-242 DIEKRIKDKGQEMA
+242 AVEKLILEKRKEITE
-256 QTRKSLTTIDNG
+256 TRKNLNTIDNG
-268 GADLIRKQQNI
+268 GADFIRKYQNI
-279 STLNLDY
+279 STLNLDH
-286 KRKRIMEDSAQRKL
+286 KRKRIMEESAQRRL
-300 GEILKANAEAKTA
+300 GEIIKANAEAKTA

-328 KQKLKSFDGALEKC
+328 KQKLKSFDVALEKC
-342 DARMNELDAEKADGK
+342 NARFNELDAEKADGK
-357 EKWKLVKARKWEW
+357 EKWKLIKARTWEW
-370 HEDDAFCPTCKQPL
+370 NEDDAFCPTCKQPL

-394 ESKKAFLNNQASDL
+394 ESKKTFLNNQASDL
-408 KKLSGDAARIKEE
+408 KKLGDDAARIKEE
-421 VKKCEETTEYFKT
+421 VNKCEENTEYFKT
-434 EQKTTQTQL
+434 QQKATQTQL
-443 SEAETALEEARKAQE
+443 DKAEAELIEARKALE
-458 EQAKNEEEEVS
+458 EQTNKEEEKVS
-469 VESLLAAKPE
+469 VETLLAEKPE
-479 YKQVCDRIREKEAE
+479 YKQVCDRIKKIETE
-493 QEKPS
+493 QEKPA
-498 DENMSEEDK
+498 DEGMSEEDK
-507 KLKAELETKLKDLES
+507 KLKADVEKKLKDLES
-522 EKEALTARFAV
+522 EREVLASRLAV
-533 KAQWEKVNAQI
+533 KAQWEKVNAQM
-544 DALQENRAQW
+544 DALQEERTQW
-554 KKQIDAL
+554 KEQIDSL

-566 AASDFQR
+566 AASDFQK

-597 QLDGTEKPW
+597 QLDGTDKPW
-606 CECSVDGVPYS
+606 CECSVDGVTYS

-633 TLKRHY
+633 ALKRHY

>member
-52 GTNQAGATKFG
+52 GTNQSGATKFG
-63 IKTKDEHGN
+63 IKTKDKDGR
-72 EIEDVEHSVE
+72 EIEDVAHSVE
-82 IVLSTNSMEV
+82 ISLSV
-92 SPYGA
+92 
-97 QDCVKTTKLTRIL
+97 QDEQEGLTCYVLTRTL
-110 TETRKDDGSV
+110 TETRKEDGSV
-120 TNNYTYKVDGEVETA
+120 TNSYTYKVDGEVETA
-135 GDFKKTVDAIC
+135 GDFKKVVDAIC

-199 KDDVDKI
+199 KDDVDKV

-218 KNLDEVPVRLE
+218 KSLDEVPVRLE
-229 ALKNVLPKTEDWA
+229 ALKNVLPKAEDWA
-242 DIEKRIKDKGQEMA
+242 DIENRIKEKGLEIDA
-256 QTRKSLTTIDNG
+256 TRKSLNTIDNG

-279 STLNLDY
+279 SILNLDY
-286 KRKRIMEDSAQRKL
+286 KRKRIMEESAQRKMD
-300 GEILKANAEAKTA
+300 EILKANAEAKTA

-328 KQKLKSFDGALEKC
+328 KQKSKSFDVALVKC

-357 EKWKLVKARKWEW
+357 EKWKLIKARKWEW
-370 HEDDAFCPTCKQPL
+370 NEDDAFCPTCKQPL
-384 PEDQVQKIME
+384 PEDQVQRIME

-408 KKLSGDAARIKEE
+408 KKLGDDAARIKEE

-434 EQKTTQTQL
+434 QQKATQTQL
-443 SEAETALEEARKAQE
+443 DKAEAELEEARKAQE
-458 EQAKNEEEEVS
+458 EQAKKEEEKVS
-469 VESLLAAKPE
+469 VETLLAEKPE
-479 YKQVCDRIREKEAE
+479 YKQVCDRIKKIEAE
-493 QEKPS
+493 QEKPA
-498 DENMSEEDK
+498 DEVMSEEDK
-507 KLKAELETKLKDLES
+507 KLKADVETKLKDLEAEREVLAS
-522 EKEALTARFAV
+522 RLAV

-544 DALQENRAQW
+544 VGLQENRAQW
-554 KKQIDAL
+554 KEQIDAL

-566 AASDFQR
+566 AASDFQK

-581 NVNRRFKLVR
+581 NVNRRFKLVK

-672 DIVIGYENRDEV
+672 DIVIGYEN

>member
-8 KICLRYFKGVENKE
+8 KICLRYFKGVVNKE

-63 IKTKDEHGN
+63 IKTKDKDGR
-72 EIEDVEHSVE
+72 EIEDVAHSVE
-82 IVLSTNSMEV
+82 ISLSV
-92 SPYGA
+92 
-97 QDCVKTTKLTRIL
+97 QDEQEGLTCYVLTRSL

-135 GDFKKTVDAIC
+135 GDFKKVVDAIC

-229 ALKNVLPKTEDWA
+229 ALKNVLPKAEDWA
-242 DIEKRIKDKGQEMA
+242 AVEKLILEKRKEITE
-256 QTRKSLTTIDNG
+256 TRKNLNTIDNG
-268 GADLIRKQQNI
+268 GADFIRKYQNI
-279 STLNLDY
+279 STLNLDH
-286 KRKRIMEDSAQRKL
+286 KRKRIMEESAQRRL
-300 GEILKANAEAKTA
+300 GEIIKANAEAKTA

-328 KQKLKSFDGALEKC
+328 KQKLKSFDVALVKC

-357 EKWKLVKARKWEW
+357 EKWKLIKVRTWEW
-370 HEDDAFCPTCKQPL
+370 NEDDAFCPTCKQAL

-408 KKLSGDAARIKEE
+408 KKLGDDAARIKEE
-421 VKKCEETTEYFKT
+421 VKKCEENTEYFKT
-434 EQKTTQTQL
+434 QQKATQTQL
-443 SEAETALEEARKAQE
+443 DKAEAELIEARKALEKQT
-458 EQAKNEEEEVS
+458 KKEEEKVS
-469 VESLLAAKPE
+469 VETLLAEKPE
-479 YKQVCDRIREKEAE
+479 YKQVCDRIKKIEAE
-493 QEKPS
+493 QEKPA
-498 DENMSEEDK
+498 DEGMSEEDK
-507 KLKAELETKLKDLES
+507 KLKADVEKKLKDLES
-522 EKEALTARFAV
+522 EREVLASRLAV

-544 DALQENRAQW
+544 VGLQEERTQW
-554 KKQIDAL
+554 KEQIDSL

-566 AASDFQR
+566 AASDFQK

-581 NVNRRFKLVR
+581 NVNRRFTLVR

-597 QLDGTEKPW
+597 QLDGTDKPW

-633 TLKRHY
+633 VLKRHY
-639 GVDVPC
+639 EVDVPC

-651 TVQEPLYEGGQ
+651 TVLEPLYDGGQ
-662 QIRLTVTDDE
+662 QIRLTVTEDE
-672 DIVIGYENRDEV
+672 EMRIEHED

>member
-1 MKKILID
+1 MRQIIID

-22 IVLGDNI
+22 ISLGDHVSVI
-29 NVVKGRNGIGKSTI
+29 KGRNGIGKSTI

-63 IKTKDEHGN
+63 IKTKDKDGK
-72 EIEDVEHSVE
+72 EIEDVAHSVE
-82 IVLSTNSMEV
+82 ISLSVLDEEEGLMCYV
-92 SPYGA
+92 
-97 QDCVKTTKLTRIL
+97 LTRTL
-110 TETRKDDGSV
+110 TETRKEDGSV
-120 TNNYTYKVDGEVETA
+120 TNSYSYKVDGEVETA

-192 AIKELLE
+192 VIKELLE
-199 KDDVDKI
+199 KEDIDKV

-218 KNLDEVPVRLE
+218 KSLDEVPVRLE

-242 DIEKRIKDKGQEMA
+242 DIEKQIKEKGQEIA
-256 QTRKSLTTIDNG
+256 ATRKSLNTIDNG

-279 STLNLDY
+279 STLNLDH
-286 KRKRIMEDSAQRKL
+286 KRKRIMEESAQRRL
-300 GEILKANAEAKTA
+300 GEIIKANAEAKTA

-328 KQKLKSFDGALEKC
+328 KQKLKSFDRALEKC

-357 EKWKLVKARKWEW
+357 EKWKLIKARKWEW
-370 HEDDAFCPTCKQPL
+370 NEDDAFCPTCKQPL

-408 KKLSGDAARIKEE
+408 KKLGDDAARIKEE
-421 VKKCEETTEYFKT
+421 VKKCEENTEYFKT

-443 SEAETALEEARKAQE
+443 GEAETALEEARKAQE
-458 EQAKNEEEEVS
+458 EQAKKEEEKVS
-469 VESLLAAKPE
+469 VETLLAEKPE
-479 YKQVCDRIREKEAE
+479 YKQVCGRIKKIEAE
-493 QEKPS
+493 QEKPA
-498 DENMSEEDK
+498 DEGMSEEDK
-507 KLKAELETKLKDLES
+507 KLKADVEKKLKDLES
-522 EKEALTARFAV
+522 EREVLASRLAV

-544 DALQENRAQW
+544 VGLQEDRAQW
-554 KKQIDAL
+554 KEQIDGL

-566 AASDFQR
+566 AASDFQK

-581 NVNRRFKLVR
+581 NVNRRFKLVK

-633 TLKRHY
+633 VLKRHY
-639 GVDVPC
+639 EVDVPC

-651 TVQEPLYEGGQ
+651 TVLEPLYDGGQ
-662 QIRLTVTDDE
+662 QIRLTVTEDE
-672 DIVIGYENRDEV
+672 EMRIEHED

>member
-63 IKTKDEHGN
+63 IKTKDKDGR
-72 EIEDVEHSVE
+72 EIEDVAHSVE
-82 IVLSTNSMEV
+82 ISLSVQNEQEGLTCYV
-92 SPYGA
+92 
-97 QDCVKTTKLTRIL
+97 LTRSL

-135 GDFKKTVDAIC
+135 GDFKKVVDAIC

-218 KNLDEVPVRLE
+218 KNLDDVPVRLE
-229 ALKNVLPKTEDWA
+229 ALKNVLPKAEDWA
-242 DIEKRIKDKGQEMA
+242 AVEKLILEKRKEITE
-256 QTRKSLTTIDNG
+256 TRKNLNTIDNG
-268 GADLIRKQQNI
+268 GADFIRKYQNI
-279 STLNLDY
+279 STLNLDH
-286 KRKRIMEDSAQRKL
+286 KRIMEESAQLRL
-300 GEILKANAEAKTA
+300 GEIIKANAEAKTA

-328 KQKLKSFDGALEKC
+328 KQKLKSFDVALEKC

-357 EKWKLVKARKWEW
+357 EKWKLIKARTWEW
-370 HEDDAFCPTCKQPL
+370 DEDDAFCPTCKQAL
-384 PEDQVQKIME
+384 PENQVQKIME

-408 KKLSGDAARIKEE
+408 KKLGDDAARIKEE
-421 VKKCEETTEYFKT
+421 VKKCEENTEYFKT
-434 EQKTTQTQL
+434 QQKATQTQL
-443 SEAETALEEARKAQE
+443 DKAEAELIEARKALE
-458 EQAKNEEEEVS
+458 EQTKKEEEKVS
-469 VESLLAAKPE
+469 VETLLAEKPE
-479 YKQVCDRIREKEAE
+479 YKQVCDRIKKIEAE
-493 QEKPS
+493 QEKPA
-498 DENMSEEDK
+498 DEGMSEEDK
-507 KLKAELETKLKDLES
+507 KLKADLEKKLKDLES
-522 EKEALTARFAV
+522 EREVLASRLAV

-544 DALQENRAQW
+544 VGLHEDRAQW
-554 KKQIDAL
+554 KEQIDGL

-566 AASDFQR
+566 AASDFQK

-581 NVNRRFKLVR
+581 NVNRRFKLVK

-633 TLKRHY
+633 VLKRHY
-639 GVDVPC
+639 EVDVPC

-651 TVQEPLYEGGQ
+651 TVLEPLYDGGQ
-662 QIRLTVTDDE
+662 QIRLTVTEDE
-672 DIVIGYENRDEV
+672 EMRIEHED

>member
-63 IKTKDEHGN
+63 IKTKDKDGR
-72 EIEDVEHSVE
+72 EIEDVAHSVE
-82 IVLSTNSMEV
+82 ISLSVQNEQEGLTCYV
-92 SPYGA
+92 
-97 QDCVKTTKLTRIL
+97 LTRSL

-120 TNNYTYKVDGEVETA
+120 TNSYTYKVDGEVETA
-135 GDFKKTVDAIC
+135 GDFKKVVDAIC

-229 ALKNVLPKTEDWA
+229 ALKNVLPKAEDWA
-242 DIEKRIKDKGQEMA
+242 AVEKLILEKRKEITE
-256 QTRKSLTTIDNG
+256 TRKNLNTIDNG
-268 GADLIRKQQNI
+268 GADFIRKYQNI
-279 STLNLDY
+279 STLNLDH
-286 KRKRIMEDSAQRKL
+286 KRKRIMEESAQRRL
-300 GEILKANAEAKTA
+300 GEIIKANAEAKTA

-328 KQKLKSFDGALEKC
+328 KQKLKSFDVALVKC

-357 EKWKLVKARKWEW
+357 EKWKLIKARTWEW
-370 HEDDAFCPTCKQPL
+370 NEDDAFCPTCKQAL

-408 KKLSGDAARIKEE
+408 KKLGDDAARIKEE
-421 VKKCEETTEYFKT
+421 VKKCEENTEYFKT
-434 EQKTTQTQL
+434 EQKTTQAQL
-443 SEAETALEEARKAQE
+443 GEAETALEEARKALE
-458 EQAKNEEEEVS
+458 EQAKKEEEKVS
-469 VESLLAAKPE
+469 VETLLAEKPE
-479 YKQVCDRIREKEAE
+479 YKQVCDRIKKIEAE
-493 QEKPS
+493 QEKPA
-498 DENMSEEDK
+498 DEGMSEEDK
-507 KLKAELETKLKDLES
+507 KLKADVEKKLKDLES
-522 EKEALTARFAV
+522 EREVLASRLAV

-544 DALQENRAQW
+544 VGLQEERTQW
-554 KKQIDAL
+554 KEQIDAL

-566 AASDFQR
+566 SASDFQK

-597 QLDGTEKPW
+597 QLDGTDKPW

>member
-1 MKKILID
+1 MRQIIID

-22 IVLGDNI
+22 ISLGDHVSVI
-29 NVVKGRNGIGKSTI
+29 KGRNGIGKSTI

-63 IKTKDEHGN
+63 IKTKDKDGK

-82 IVLSTNSMEV
+82 ISLSVQNEQEGLTCYV
-92 SPYGA
+92 
-97 QDCVKTTKLTRIL
+97 LTRSL

-120 TNNYTYKVDGEVETA
+120 TNNYTYKVNGEVETA
-135 GDFKKTVDAIC
+135 GDFKKVVDAIC

-229 ALKNVLPKTEDWA
+229 ALKNVLPKAEDWA
-242 DIEKRIKDKGQEMA
+242 AVEKLILEKRKEINE
-256 QTRKSLTTIDNG
+256 TRKNLNTIDNG

-279 STLNLDY
+279 STLNLDH
-286 KRKRIMEDSAQRKL
+286 KRKRIMEESAQRRL
-300 GEILKANAEAKTA
+300 GEIIKANAEAKTA

-328 KQKLKSFDGALEKC
+328 KQKLKSFDVALVKC

-357 EKWKLVKARKWEW
+357 EKWKLIKARTWEW
-370 HEDDAFCPTCKQPL
+370 DEDDAFCPTCKQAL

-394 ESKKAFLNNQASDL
+394 ESKKAFLNSQAADL
-408 KKLSGDAARIKEE
+408 KKLGDDAVRIKEE
-421 VKKCEETTEYFKT
+421 VKKCEENTEYFKT
-434 EQKTTQTQL
+434 QQKATQTQL
-443 SEAETALEEARKAQE
+443 DKAEAELIEARKALE
-458 EQAKNEEEEVS
+458 EQTKKEEDKVS
-469 VESLLAAKPE
+469 VETLLADKPE
-479 YKQVCDRIREKEAE
+479 YKQVCDRIKKIEAE
-493 QEKPS
+493 QENPA
-498 DENMSEEDK
+498 DEGMSEEDK
-507 KLKAELETKLKDLES
+507 KLKADLEKKLKDLES
-522 EKEALTARFAV
+522 EREVLASRLAV

-544 DALQENRAQW
+544 VGLHEDRAQW
-554 KKQIDAL
+554 KEQIDGL

-566 AASDFQR
+566 AASDFQK

-581 NVNRRFKLVR
+581 NVNRRFKLVK

-633 TLKRHY
+633 VLKRHY
-639 GVDVPC
+639 EVDVPC

-651 TVQEPLYEGGQ
+651 TVLEPLYDGGQ
-662 QIRLTVTDDE
+662 QIRLTVTEDE
-672 DIVIGYENRDEV
+672 EMRIEHED

>member
-1 MKKILID
+1 MKKIFID
-8 KICLRYFKGVENKE
+8 KICLRYFKGVEDKE

-29 NVVKGRNGIGKSTI
+29 NVIKGRNGTGKSTI

-63 IKTKDEHGN
+63 IKTKDKDGK
-72 EIEDVEHSVE
+72 EIENVAHSVE
-82 IVLSTNSMEV
+82 ISLSV
-92 SPYGA
+92 
-97 QDCVKTTKLTRIL
+97 QDEQEGLMCYILTRTL
-110 TETRKDDGSV
+110 SETRKDDGSV
-120 TNNYTYKVDGEVETA
+120 TNSYTYKVDGEVETA
-135 GDFKKTVDAIC
+135 GDFKKVVDAIC

-229 ALKNVLPKTEDWA
+229 ALKNVLPKAEDWPS
-242 DIEKRIKDKGQEMA
+242 IEKQVKEKGQEIA
-256 QTRKSLTTIDNG
+256 QTRKSLNTIDNG

-286 KRKRIMEDSAQRKL
+286 KRKRIMEESAQRRL
-300 GEILKANAEAKTA
+300 GEIIKANAEAKTA
-313 CKKAVAEAEQNIEDL
+313 CKKAVAEAEQTVEDL
-328 KQKLKSFDGALEKC
+328 QVKIKSLDESIERC
-342 DARMNELDAEKADGK
+342 NARLNELETAKADGK
-357 EKWKLVKARKWEW
+357 EKWKLIKARTWEW
-370 HEDDAFCPTCKQPL
+370 NEDDAFCPTCKQAL
-384 PEDQVQKIME
+384 PENQVQKIME
-394 ESKKAFLNNQASDL
+394 RTKAEFLECQAADL
-408 KKLSGDAARIKEE
+408 KELGNDAVKIKEE
-421 VKKCEETTEYFKT
+421 VKECEVIAEGLKQEKT
-434 EQKTTQTQL
+434 TTQTQL
-443 SEAETALEEARKAQE
+443 DKAEAELIEARKALEKQT
-458 EQAKNEEEEVS
+458 KKEEEKVS
-469 VESLLAAKPE
+469 VETLLAEKPE
-479 YKQVCDRIREKEAE
+479 YKQVCDRIKKIEAE
-493 QEKPS
+493 QEKPA
-498 DENMSEEDK
+498 DEGMSEEDK
-507 KLKAELETKLKDLES
+507 KLKADVEKKLKDLES
-522 EKEALTARFAV
+522 EREVLASRLAV

-544 DALQENRAQW
+544 VGLQEERTQW
-554 KKQIDAL
+554 KEQIDSL

-566 AASDFQR
+566 AASDFQK

-617 DLNTAAKINAG
+617 DLNTAAKTNAG

-639 GVDVPC
+639 EVDVPC

>member
-52 GTNQAGATKFG
+52 GTNQSGSTKFG
-63 IKTKDEHGN
+63 IKTKDKDGR
-72 EIEDVEHSVE
+72 EIEDVAHSVE
-82 IVLSTNSMEV
+82 ISLSVQNEQEGLTCYV
-92 SPYGA
+92 
-97 QDCVKTTKLTRIL
+97 LTRSL

-135 GDFKKTVDAIC
+135 GDFKKVVDAIC

-229 ALKNVLPKTEDWA
+229 ALKNVLPKAEDWA
-242 DIEKRIKDKGQEMA
+242 AVEKLILEKRKEITE
-256 QTRKSLTTIDNG
+256 TRKNLNTIDNG
-268 GADLIRKQQNI
+268 GADFIRKYQNI
-279 STLNLDY
+279 STLNLDH
-286 KRKRIMEDSAQRKL
+286 KRKRIMEESAQLRL
-300 GEILKANAEAKTA
+300 GEIIKANAEAKTA

-328 KQKLKSFDGALEKC
+328 KQKLKSFDVALVKC

-357 EKWKLVKARKWEW
+357 EKWKLIKARKWEW
-370 HEDDAFCPTCKQPL
+370 NEDDAFCPTCKQAL

-394 ESKKAFLNNQASDL
+394 ESKKTFLNNQASDL
-408 KKLSGDAARIKEE
+408 KKLGDDAARIKEE
-421 VKKCEETTEYFKT
+421 VKKCEENTEYFKT
-434 EQKTTQTQL
+434 QQKATQTQL
-443 SEAETALEEARKAQE
+443 GEAETALEEAWKAQE
-458 EQAKNEEEEVS
+458 EQAKKEEEKVS
-469 VESLLAAKPE
+469 VETLLAEKPE
-479 YKQVCDRIREKEAE
+479 YKQVCDRIKKIEAE
-493 QEKPS
+493 QEKPA
-498 DENMSEEDK
+498 DEGMSEEDK
-507 KLKAELETKLKDLES
+507 KLKADVEKKLKDLES
-522 EKEALTARFAV
+522 EREVLASRLAV

-544 DALQENRAQW
+544 VGLQEDRAQW
-554 KKQIDAL
+554 KEQIDGL

-566 AASDFQR
+566 TASDFQK

-581 NVNRRFKLVR
+581 NVNRRFKLVK

-639 GVDVPC
+639 EVDVPC

>member
-8 KICLRYFKGVENKE
+8 KICLRYFKGVEDKE
-22 IVLGDNI
+22 IVLEDHI
-29 NVVKGRNGIGKSTI
+29 NVIKGRNGTGKSTI
-43 ADAISWVLF
+43 ADAVSWVLF

-63 IKTKDEHGN
+63 IKTKDKDGR
-72 EIEDVEHSVE
+72 EIEDVAHSVE
-82 IVLSTNSMEV
+82 ISLSVQNEQEGMMCYV
-92 SPYGA
+92 
-97 QDCVKTTKLTRIL
+97 LTRTL
-110 TETRKDDGSV
+110 TETRKEDGSV

-135 GDFKKTVDAIC
+135 GDFKKVVDAIC

-229 ALKNVLPKTEDWA
+229 ALKNVLPKAEDWA
-242 DIEKRIKDKGQEMA
+242 AVEKLILEKRKEITE
-256 QTRKSLTTIDNG
+256 TRKNLNTIDNG
-268 GADLIRKQQNI
+268 GADFIRKYQNI
-279 STLNLDY
+279 STLNLDH
-286 KRKRIMEDSAQRKL
+286 KRKRIMEESAQLRL
-300 GEILKANAEAKTA
+300 GEIIKANAEAKTA

-328 KQKLKSFDGALEKC
+328 KQKLKSFDVALVKC

-357 EKWKLVKARKWEW
+357 EKWKLIKARTWEW
-370 HEDDAFCPTCKQPL
+370 NEDVAFCPTCKQAL

-408 KKLSGDAARIKEE
+408 KKLGDDAARIKEE
-421 VKKCEETTEYFKT
+421 VKKCEENTEYFKT
-434 EQKTTQTQL
+434 QQKATQTQL
-443 SEAETALEEARKAQE
+443 DKAEAELIEARKALEKQT
-458 EQAKNEEEEVS
+458 KKEEEKVS
-469 VESLLAAKPE
+469 VETLLAEKPE
-479 YKQVCDRIREKEAE
+479 YKQVCDRIKKIEAE
-493 QEKPS
+493 QEKPA
-498 DENMSEEDK
+498 DEGMSEEDK
-507 KLKAELETKLKDLES
+507 KLKADVEKKLKDLES
-522 EKEALTARFAV
+522 EREVLASRLAV
-533 KAQWEKVNAQI
+533 KAQWEKVNAQM

-554 KKQIDAL
+554 KEQTDAL

-566 AASDFQR
+566 AASDFQK

-597 QLDGTEKPW
+597 QLDGTDKPW

-628 LDITN
+628 LDITS
-633 TLKRHY
+633 TLKQYY

>member
-29 NVVKGRNGIGKSTI
+29 NMVKGRNGIGKSTI

-63 IKTKDEHGN
+63 IKTKDKDGR
-72 EIEDVEHSVE
+72 EIEDVAHSVE
-82 IVLSTNSMEV
+82 ISLSV
-92 SPYGA
+92 
-97 QDCVKTTKLTRIL
+97 QDEQEGMMCYVLTRSL

-135 GDFKKTVDAIC
+135 GDFKKVVDAIC

-229 ALKNVLPKTEDWA
+229 ALKNVLPKAEDWA
-242 DIEKRIKDKGQEMA
+242 AVEKLILEKRKEITE
-256 QTRKSLTTIDNG
+256 TRKNLNTIDNG
-268 GADLIRKQQNI
+268 GADFIRKYQNI
-279 STLNLDY
+279 NTLNLDH
-286 KRKRIMEDSAQRKL
+286 KRKRIMEESAQRRL
-300 GEILKANAEAKTA
+300 GEIIKANAEVKTA

-328 KQKLKSFDGALEKC
+328 KLKFKSFDVALVKC
-342 DARMNELDAEKADGK
+342 DARMNELDAAKADGK
-357 EKWKLVKARKWEW
+357 EKWKLIKARTWEW
-370 HEDDAFCPTCKQPL
+370 NEDDAFCPTCKQAL

-394 ESKKAFLNNQASDL
+394 ESKKTFLNNQASDL
-408 KKLSGDAARIKEE
+408 KKLGDDAARIKEE
-421 VKKCEETTEYFKT
+421 VKKCEENTEYFKT
-434 EQKTTQTQL
+434 KQKTT
-443 SEAETALEEARKAQE
+443 ETALIEARKALIEARKALE
-458 EQAKNEEEEVS
+458 EQAKKEEDKVS
-469 VESLLAAKPE
+469 VETLLAEKPE
-479 YKQVCDRIREKEAE
+479 YKQVCDRIKKIEAE
-493 QEKPS
+493 QEKPA
-498 DENMSEEDK
+498 DEGMSEEDK
-507 KLKAELETKLKDLES
+507 KLKADVEKKLKDLES
-522 EKEALTARFAV
+522 EREVLASRLAV

-544 DALQENRAQW
+544 VGLQEERTQW
-554 KKQIDAL
+554 KEQIDSL

-566 AASDFQR
+566 AASDFQK

-597 QLDGTEKPW
+597 QLDGTDKPW

-628 LDITN
+628 LDITS
-633 TLKRHY
+633 TLKRYY

-651 TVQEPLYEGGQ
+651 TVLEPLYDGGQ
-662 QIRLTVTDDE
+662 QIRLTVTEDE
-672 DIVIGYENRDEV
+672 NIIIEQHDVKDEV

>member
-1 MKKILID
+1 MRQIIID

-22 IVLGDNI
+22 ISLGDHVSVI
-29 NVVKGRNGIGKSTI
+29 KGRNGIGKSTI

-52 GTNQAGATKFG
+52 GTNQSGATKFG
-63 IKTKDEHGN
+63 IKTKDKDGR
-72 EIEDVEHSVE
+72 EIEDVAHSVE
-82 IVLSTNSMEV
+82 ISLSVQNEQEGMMCYV
-92 SPYGA
+92 
-97 QDCVKTTKLTRIL
+97 LTRTL

-135 GDFKKTVDAIC
+135 GDFKKVVDAIC

-229 ALKNVLPKTEDWA
+229 ALKNVLPKAEDWA
-242 DIEKRIKDKGQEMA
+242 DIEKQIKEKGQEIA
-256 QTRKSLTTIDNG
+256 ATRKSLNTIDNG

-279 STLNLDY
+279 STLNLDH
-286 KRKRIMEDSAQRKL
+286 KRKRIMEESAQRRL
-300 GEILKANAEAKTA
+300 GEIIKANAEAKTA

-328 KQKLKSFDGALEKC
+328 KQKLKSFDVALVKC

-357 EKWKLVKARKWEW
+357 EKWKLIKARKWEW
-370 HEDDAFCPTCKQPL
+370 NEDEAFCPTCKQPL

-408 KKLSGDAARIKEE
+408 KKLGDDAVRIKEE
-421 VKKCEETTEYFKT
+421 VKKCEENTEYFKT
-434 EQKTTQTQL
+434 QQKATQTQL
-443 SEAETALEEARKAQE
+443 DKAEAELIEARKALE
-458 EQAKNEEEEVS
+458 EQTKKEEEKVS
-469 VESLLAAKPE
+469 VETLLAEKPE
-479 YKQVCDRIREKEAE
+479 YKQVCDRIKKIEAE
-493 QEKPS
+493 QEKPA
-498 DENMSEEDK
+498 DEGMSEEDK
-507 KLKAELETKLKDLES
+507 KLKADLEKKLKDLES
-522 EKEALTARFAV
+522 EREVLASRLAV

-544 DALQENRAQW
+544 VGLHEDRAQW
-554 KKQIDAL
+554 KEQIDGL

-566 AASDFQR
+566 AASDFQK

-597 QLDGTEKPW
+597 QLDGTDKPW

-645 VIDNAE
+645 VIDNSE

-672 DIVIGYENRDEV
+672 DIVIDYENRDEV

>member
-8 KICLRYFKGVENKE
+8 KICLRYFKGVEDKE
-22 IVLGDNI
+22 IVLEDHI
-29 NVVKGRNGIGKSTI
+29 NVIKGRNGTGKSTI
-43 ADAISWVLF
+43 ADAVSWVLF

-63 IKTKDEHGN
+63 IKTKDKDGK
-72 EIEDVEHSVE
+72 EIEDVAHSVE
-82 IVLSTNSMEV
+82 ISLSV
-92 SPYGA
+92 
-97 QDCVKTTKLTRIL
+97 QDEQEGLTCYVLTRTL
-110 TETRKDDGSV
+110 SETRKEDGSV
-120 TNNYTYKVDGEVETA
+120 TNSYTYKVDGEVETA

-178 PSVEDVTGGDKKYD
+178 PSVDEVTGGDKKYD

-199 KDDVDKI
+199 KEDIDKI

-218 KNLDEVPVRLE
+218 KNLDEVPIRLE
-229 ALKNVLPKTEDWA
+229 ALKNVLPKAEDWA
-242 DIEKRIKDKGQEMA
+242 AVEKLILEKRKEITE
-256 QTRKSLTTIDNG
+256 TRKNLNTIDNG
-268 GADLIRKQQNI
+268 GADFIRKCQNI
-279 STLNLDY
+279 STLNLDH
-286 KRKRIMEDSAQRKL
+286 KRKRIMEESAQRRL
-300 GEILKANAEAKTA
+300 GEIIKANAEAKTA
-313 CKKAVAEAEQNIEDL
+313 CKKAVAEAEQTVEDL
-328 KQKLKSFDGALEKC
+328 QVKIKSLDESIERC
-342 DARMNELDAEKADGK
+342 NARLNELETAKADGK
-357 EKWKLVKARKWEW
+357 EKWKLIKARTWEW
-370 HEDDAFCPTCKQPL
+370 NEDYAFCPTCKQAL

-394 ESKKAFLNNQASDL
+394 RTKAEFLECQAADL
-408 KKLSGDAARIKEE
+408 KELGNDAVKIKEE
-421 VKKCEETTEYFKT
+421 VKECEVIAEGLKQEKT
-434 EQKTTQTQL
+434 TTQTQL
-443 SEAETALEEARKAQE
+443 DKAEAELIEARKVLEKQT
-458 EQAKNEEEEVS
+458 KKEEEKVS
-469 VESLLAAKPE
+469 VETLLAEKSE
-479 YKQVCDRIREKEAE
+479 YKQVCDRIKKIEAE
-493 QEKPS
+493 QEKPA
-498 DENMSEEDK
+498 DEGMSEEDK
-507 KLKAELETKLKDLES
+507 KLKADVEKKLKDLES
-522 EKEALTARFAV
+522 EKEALASRLAV
-533 KAQWEKVNAQI
+533 KAQWEKVNAQM

-554 KKQIDAL
+554 KEQTDAL

-566 AASDFQR
+566 AASDFQK

-597 QLDGTEKPW
+597 QLDGTDKPW
-606 CECSVDGVPYS
+606 CECSVEGVPYS

-651 TVQEPLYEGGQ
+651 TVQDPLYEGGQ
-662 QIRLTVTDDE
+662 QIRLTVTEDE
-672 DIVIGYENRDEV
+672 EMRIEYEDRDKV